1 MRSKKN
7 ILVVED
13 NAINRMMLCEILTP
27 EYTVLEAENGQE
39 ALGVLQECKEEI
51 SLILLDIIMPVMDG
65 HTFLSIIEKNPSYA
79 SIPVIVATQSD
90 SETDEI
96 AALSSGATE
105 FVTKPYN
112 PQAILR
118 RVASIIRLRETAAI
132 INQFQFDRLTGLY
145 SKEFFYQRVRET
157 LEQTPDQEY
166 DIVCSDIENFKLVND
181 IFGTPAGDRLLC
193 SVADMYT
200 GLVGEEGICGRLHA
214 DQFACLMKHREDY
227 RDEFFIQAGA
237 QISKTGSMRS
247 IVMKLSLIH
256 I

>member
-39 ALGVLQECKEEI
+39 ALLVLQECKEEI

-79 SIPVIVATQSD
+79 STPVIVATQSD

-145 SKEFFYQRVRET
+145 SKEFFYQRVR
-157 LEQTPDQEY
+157 
-166 DIVCSDIENFKLVND
+166 
-181 IFGTPAGDRLLC
+181 
-193 SVADMYT
+193 
-200 GLVGEEGICGRLHA
+200 
-214 DQFACLMKHREDY
+214 
-227 RDEFFIQAGA
+227 
-237 QISKTGSMRS
+237 
-247 IVMKLSLIH
+247 
-256 I
+256 